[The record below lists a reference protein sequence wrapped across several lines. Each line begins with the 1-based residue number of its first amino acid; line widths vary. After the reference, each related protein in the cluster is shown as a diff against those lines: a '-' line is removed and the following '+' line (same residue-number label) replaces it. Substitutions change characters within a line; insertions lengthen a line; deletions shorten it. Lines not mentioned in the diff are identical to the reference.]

1 MAKTKTELLEE
12 VLKEFVDA
20 IGMDVLAV
28 VVATKGGEVISAQ
41 MLTGTLGAK
50 QFAAL
55 GAMMVGTAAK
65 LSKYI
70 GGEEVEDATVKYKS
84 ENILVKPIGNKAIFV
99 VAVKSGAYMG
109 LVDLEVKSA
118 VEKIEEILL

>member
-12 VLKEFVDA
+12 VLSELVDA
-20 IGMDVLAV
+20 IGMDIIAA
-28 VVATKGGEVISAQ
+28 VVATKGGEVIAAK
-41 MLTGTLGAK
+41 MFIGNLGAK
-50 QFAAL
+50 EFAAL
-55 GAMMVGTAAK
+55 GAMMIGTAAK

-70 GGEEVEDATVKYKS
+70 GGEEVEEAVVKYKE
-84 ENILVKPIGNKAIFV
+84 ENILVKPVGNKAIFV

-118 VEKIEEILL
+118 VEKIEDILR